1 MSAIP
6 TRLLIHT
13 CTLKRQTGLD
23 RSRNPTYSE
32 TLLSNVRIGG
42 EFRTTRGNIGE
53 TKADT
58 LTMFIDAEN
67 TVYTTEDGEEAG
79 KVIPVENDSVE
90 WNGKSYTVRSVTP
103 CYAQDGITPHH
114 WEVSLE

>member
-6 TRLLIHT
+6 ARLLIHS
-13 CTLKRQTGLD
+13 CILKHQTGLD

-32 TLLSNVRIGG
+32 TALTNVRIGG

-58 LTMFIDAEN
+58 LTMFIDAKN
-67 TVYTTEDGEEAG
+67 TAYATTEGEKADA
-79 KVIPVENDSVE
+79 VVPVENDSVE
-90 WNGKSYTVRSVTP
+90 WKGKAYTVRSVTP
-103 CYAQDGITPHH
+103 CYALDGETPHH
-114 WEVSLE
+114 WEVALE